1 MTYRTTSGAQ
11 VRPPL
16 TDLENEVMHAVWDGG
31 TCTVE
36 AVYQIVSTKRKLKE
50 TTIRTLLRRLEKKG
64 YLQHES
70 DGRAYIYRAVEP
82 ARSLAARAVRQIIDR
97 FCQGSVEELV
107 SGVVEA
113 KVLNKGDIDQLE
125 KFVRNRRPGGGPM
138 ERLFLECAVR
148 AALLAG
154 AIAIVL
160 YAMRVK
166 AVAAKHSIWAGVV
179 VMMLLLPLW
188 TALGPKVPLRV
199 LPPFSSQHCK

>member
-16 TDLENEVMHAVWDGG
+16 TDLENEVMHAVWGGG

-36 AVYQIVSTKRKLKE
+36 AVHQIVSSKRKLKE

-70 DGRAYIYRAVEP
+70 DGRAYVYRAVEP

-107 SGVVEA
+107 SGMVEA

-125 KFVRNRRPGGGPM
+125 KFVRNRRLGG
-138 ERLFLECAVR
+138 
-148 AALLAG
+148 
-154 AIAIVL
+154 
-160 YAMRVK
+160 K
-166 AVAAKHSIWAGVV
+166 
-179 VMMLLLPLW
+179 
-188 TALGPKVPLRV
+188 
-199 LPPFSSQHCK
+199 